1 MKKKLLFNFLIVFI
15 FCFSFVLGQYFNFNK
30 DVVVNESDIGSS
42 NENVNFISMML
53 EQNYGAGDY
62 ELSTLND
69 FPTDGY
75 IFNDLLSKCENGS
88 ELSWNEEKKKVVLKG
103 NISDKCYAYFDKYN
117 LPVIKNVVVSNITS
131 TSLTIN
137 VTSEK
142 GTNDIASYYYSISS
156 NSNDT
161 NFVNDVSNSYS
172 FSNLISNTTYYIKVY
187 AVDSNGKSSDI
198 YSLSQKTKVVYTWSK
213 YDIKETTNYKVQ
225 TNSGSGRIYTN
236 YYWNDT
242 WVMNGPE
249 IYSNYSVG
257 SDGTFYCYGKLGKV
271 SVPTQYYTGE
281 KDSDGEKIYRGLTD
295 EEMNSYF
302 KDYIGKYVCS
312 DTEVSNQYESN
323 EIMLIKSN
331 MTSSSNRHNEWLI
344 TDSLTTVAD
353 GTTKS
358 KGTYIEDVTS
368 DNSNTYPSNG
378 ASGSYWYVRK

>member
-1 MKKKLLFNFLIVFI
+1 MKRRCIVLFLVLSIFVSIIFYEKIYNKNIVEEKNVSKNIVSNTNFL
-15 FCFSFVLGQYFNFNK
+15 
-30 DVVVNESDIGSS
+30 
-42 NENVNFISMML
+42 SMML
-53 EQNYGAGDY
+53 EQNSGAGDY
-62 ELSTLND
+62 KKSTLND

-88 ELSWNEEKKKVVLKG
+88 ELSWNDEKKKVVFKG
-103 NISDKCYAYFDKYN
+103 NVSDKCYVYFDKYN

-187 AVDSNGKSSDI
+187 AVDSNGKSSHI
-198 YSLSQKTKVVYTWSK
+198 YSLSQKTKVVYTWGK

-225 TNSGSGRIYTN
+225 TNSGSGRIYLH
-236 YYWNDT
+236 YEDGDT
-242 WVMNGPE
+242 WERYRPV
-249 IYSNYSVG
+249 IYSSYSIG
-257 SDGTFYCYGKLGKV
+257 SNGKFYCSGKITDV

-281 KDSDGEKIYRGLTD
+281 TDKNGNKIYRGLTD
-295 EEMNSYF
+295 EEINSYF
-302 KDYIGKYVCS
+302 KDYIGKYVC
-312 DTEVSNQYESN
+312 DDMDVSNLYDSDSLVV
-323 EIMLIKSN
+323 ITSN
-331 MTSSSNRHNEWLI
+331 MTSSGSSRKSWLV
-344 TDSLTTVAD
+344 TDTLSAVAN

-378 ASGSYWYVRK
+378 VSGGYWYVRK

>member
-1 MKKKLLFNFLIVFI
+1 MKKRCIVLFLMLSIFVSIIFYEKIYNKNIVEEKNVSKNIVSNTNFL
-15 FCFSFVLGQYFNFNK
+15 
-30 DVVVNESDIGSS
+30 
-42 NENVNFISMML
+42 SMML
-53 EQNYGAGDY
+53 EQNSGAGDY
-62 ELSTLND
+62 ELSTLSD

-88 ELSWNEEKKKVVLKG
+88 ELSWNDEKKKVVFKG
-103 NISDKCYAYFDKYN
+103 NVSDKCYVYFDKYN

-142 GTNDIASYYYSISS
+142 GINDIASYYYSISS

-302 KDYIGKYVCS
+302 KDYIGKYVC
-312 DTEVSNQYESN
+312 DDMYVSNIYNSDSLVV
-323 EIMLIKSN
+323 ITSN
-331 MTSSSNRHNEWLI
+331 MTYSGSRSDKWFVTN
-344 TDSLTTVAD
+344 SLSAIAN

-378 ASGSYWYVRK
+378 VLGSYWYVRK

>member
-1 MKKKLLFNFLIVFI
+1 MKKRCIVLFLMLSIFVSIIFYEKIYNKNIVEEKNVSKNIVSNTNFL
-15 FCFSFVLGQYFNFNK
+15 
-30 DVVVNESDIGSS
+30 
-42 NENVNFISMML
+42 SMML
-53 EQNYGAGDY
+53 EQNSGAGDY
-62 ELSTLND
+62 ELSTLSD

-88 ELSWNEEKKKVVLKG
+88 ELSWNDEKKKVVFKG
-103 NISDKCYAYFDKYN
+103 NVSDKCYVYFDKYN

-225 TNSGSGRIYTN
+225 TNSGSGRIYLH
-236 YYWNDT
+236 YKDDDT
-242 WVMNGPE
+242 WERYRPV
-249 IYSNYSVG
+249 IYSSYSIG
-257 SDGTFYCYGKLGKV
+257 SNGKFYCSGKITEV
-271 SVPTQYYTGE
+271 SVPLEYYTGE
-281 KDSDGEKIYRGLTD
+281 TDKNGNKVYRALTD

-378 ASGSYWYVRK
+378 VLGSYWYVRK

>member
-1 MKKKLLFNFLIVFI
+1 
-15 FCFSFVLGQYFNFNK
+15 
-30 DVVVNESDIGSS
+30 
-42 NENVNFISMML
+42 
-53 EQNYGAGDY
+53 
-62 ELSTLND
+62 
-69 FPTDGY
+69 
-75 IFNDLLSKCENGS
+75 
-88 ELSWNEEKKKVVLKG
+88 
-103 NISDKCYAYFDKYN
+103 
-117 LPVIKNVVVSNITS
+117 
-131 TSLTIN
+131 
-137 VTSEK
+137 
-142 GTNDIASYYYSISS
+142 
-156 NSNDT
+156 
-161 NFVNDVSNSYS
+161 
-172 FSNLISNTTYYIKVY
+172 
-187 AVDSNGKSSDI
+187 
-198 YSLSQKTKVVYTWSK
+198 
-213 YDIKETTNYKVQ
+213 
-225 TNSGSGRIYTN
+225 
-236 YYWNDT
+236 
-242 WVMNGPE
+242 MNGPE

-378 ASGSYWYVRK
+378 VSGSYWYVRK

>member
-1 MKKKLLFNFLIVFI
+1 MKRGCIVLFLVLSILVSIIFCEKIYNKNIVEEKNVSKNIVSNTNFL
-15 FCFSFVLGQYFNFNK
+15 
-30 DVVVNESDIGSS
+30 
-42 NENVNFISMML
+42 SMML
-53 EQNYGAGDY
+53 EQNSGAGDY

-88 ELSWNEEKKKVVLKG
+88 ELSWNDEKKKVVLKG
-103 NISDKCYAYFDKYN
+103 NVSDKCYVYLDKYN

-172 FSNLISNTTYYIKVY
+172 FSNLISNTTYFIKVY
-187 AVDSNGKSSDI
+187 AVDSNGKSSHI
-198 YSLSQKTKVVYTWSK
+198 YSLSQKTKVVYTWGK

-225 TNSGSGRIYTN
+225 TNSDEGEIYIH
-236 YYWNDT
+236 YYWDDT
-242 WVMNGPE
+242 WVRNGPE
-249 IYSNYSVG
+249 IYSNYSIG

-281 KDSDGEKIYRGLTD
+281 TDKNGNKEYRGLTD
-295 EEMNSYF
+295 EEINSYF

-331 MTSSSNRHNEWLI
+331 MTSSSNSHNEWLI
-344 TDSLTTVAD
+344 TDSLTTVAN

-358 KGTYIEDVTS
+358 KGTYIEDVMS

-378 ASGSYWYVRK
+378 VSGSYWYVRK

>member
-1 MKKKLLFNFLIVFI
+1 MKKRCIVLFLVLSIFVSIIFYEKIYNKNIVEEKNVSKNIVSNTNFL
-15 FCFSFVLGQYFNFNK
+15 
-30 DVVVNESDIGSS
+30 
-42 NENVNFISMML
+42 SMML
-53 EQNYGAGDY
+53 EQNSGAGDY
-62 ELSTLND
+62 KKSTLND

-88 ELSWNEEKKKVVLKG
+88 ELSWNDEKKKVVFKG
-103 NISDKCYAYFDKYN
+103 NVSDKCYVYFDKYN

-187 AVDSNGKSSDI
+187 AVDSNGKSSHI
-198 YSLSQKTKVVYTWSK
+198 YSLSQKTKVVYTWGK

-225 TNSGSGRIYTN
+225 TNSDEGEIYIH
-236 YYWNDT
+236 YYWDDT
-242 WVMNGPE
+242 WVRNGPE
-249 IYSNYSVG
+249 IYSNYSIG

-281 KDSDGEKIYRGLTD
+281 TDKNGNKEYRGLTD
-295 EEMNSYF
+295 EEINSYF

-312 DTEVSNQYESN
+312 DTEVSNQYDSN

-331 MTSSSNRHNEWLI
+331 MTSSSNSHNEWLI
-344 TDSLTTVAD
+344 TDSLTTVAN

-378 ASGSYWYVRK
+378 VLGSYWYVRK

>member
-1 MKKKLLFNFLIVFI
+1 MKRRCIVLFLVLSIFVSIIFYEKIYNKNIVEEKNVSKNIVSNTNFL
-15 FCFSFVLGQYFNFNK
+15 
-30 DVVVNESDIGSS
+30 
-42 NENVNFISMML
+42 SMML
-53 EQNYGAGDY
+53 EQNSGAGDY
-62 ELSTLND
+62 KKSTLND

-88 ELSWNEEKKKVVLKG
+88 ELSWNDEKKKVVFKG
-103 NISDKCYAYFDKYN
+103 NVSDKCYVYLDKYN

-187 AVDSNGKSSDI
+187 AVDSNGKSSHI

-225 TNSGSGRIYTN
+225 TNSGSGRIYLH
-236 YYWNDT
+236 YKDDDT
-242 WVMNGPE
+242 WERYRPV
-249 IYSNYSVG
+249 IYSSYSIDSNG
-257 SDGTFYCYGKLGKV
+257 KFYCSGKITEV
-271 SVPTQYYTGE
+271 SVPLEYYTGE
-281 KDSDGEKIYRGLTD
+281 TDKNGNKVYRALTD

-302 KDYIGKYVCS
+302 KDYIGKYVC
-312 DTEVSNQYESN
+312 DDMYVSNIYNSDSLVV
-323 EIMLIKSN
+323 ITSN
-331 MTSSSNRHNEWLI
+331 MTYSGSRSDKWFVTN
-344 TDSLTTVAD
+344 SLSAIAN

-368 DNSNTYPSNG
+368 DNSSAYPSNG
-378 ASGSYWYVRK
+378 ISGSYWYVRK

>member
-1 MKKKLLFNFLIVFI
+1 MKKKYAIFTVIIFILLVTI
-15 FCFSFVLGQYFNFNK
+15 FTYFSTLKQNNIYK
-30 DVVVNESDIGSS
+30 EESIKSTKITKG
-42 NENVNFISMML
+42 ISMML
-53 EQNYGAGDY
+53 EQNSGAGDY

-88 ELSWNEEKKKVVLKG
+88 ELFWNDEKKKVVLKG
-103 NISDKCYAYFDKYN
+103 NVSDKCYVYLDKYN

-172 FSNLISNTTYYIKVY
+172 FSNLISNTTYFIKVY
-187 AVDSNGKSSDI
+187 AVDSNGKSSHI
-198 YSLSQKTKVVYTWSK
+198 YSLSQKTKVVYTWGK

-225 TNSGSGRIYTN
+225 TNSGSGRIYLH
-236 YYWNDT
+236 YKDDDT
-242 WVMNGPE
+242 WERYRPV
-249 IYSNYSVG
+249 IYSSYSIG
-257 SDGTFYCYGKLGKV
+257 SNGKFYCSGRITDV
-271 SVPTQYYTGE
+271 SVPLQYYTGE
-281 KDSDGEKIYRGLTD
+281 TDKNGNKEYRALTD
-295 EEMNSYF
+295 EEINSYF

-312 DTEVSNQYESN
+312 DEVVSNQYDSDSLVV
-323 EIMLIKSN
+323 ITSN
-331 MTSSSNRHNEWLI
+331 MTSSGNSREIWLV
-344 TDSLTTVAD
+344 TNTLSAVAN

-368 DNSNTYPSNG
+368 DNGNTYPSNG
-378 ASGSYWYVRK
+378 VSGGYWYVRK